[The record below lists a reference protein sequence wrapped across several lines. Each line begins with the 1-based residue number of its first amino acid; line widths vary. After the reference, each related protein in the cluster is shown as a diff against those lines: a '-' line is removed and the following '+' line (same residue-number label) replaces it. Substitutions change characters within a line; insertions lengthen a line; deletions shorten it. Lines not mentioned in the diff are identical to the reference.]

1 MKFPAFFSVLSFVVI
16 GLYFVAVS
24 IHNFLGG
31 NKKIIYNMPATE
43 FLKTVM
49 KVELCCFPPC
59 VFLFYLPNHCSH
71 LMRWSFIG
79 SQ

>member
-31 NKKIIYNMPATE
+31 NEIMYNMTATE
-43 FLKTVM
+43 FLETVI
-49 KVELCCFPPC
+49 KVELCCFPLH
-59 VFLFYLPNHCSH
+59 VFSY
-71 LMRWSFIG
+71 FIFLTAAAT
-79 SQ
+79 